1 MGRVFLDFLW
11 IEGRSPL
18 LCCVWIHMNIVH
30 ANGNWVVDV
39 FGFTDLLLYEKA
51 DLPMKC
57 RFWHSPKWKEMHEK
71 TTHHI

>member
-1 MGRVFLDFLW
+1 
-11 IEGRSPL
+11 
-18 LCCVWIHMNIVH
+18 
-30 ANGNWVVDV
+30 V